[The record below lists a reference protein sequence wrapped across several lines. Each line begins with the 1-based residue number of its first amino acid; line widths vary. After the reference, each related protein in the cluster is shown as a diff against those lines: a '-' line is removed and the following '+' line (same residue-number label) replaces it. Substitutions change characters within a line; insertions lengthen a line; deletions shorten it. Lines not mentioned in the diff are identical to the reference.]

1 MKVMIVEDQT
11 MIRSLLESYFRAEDG
26 YRITA
31 SIPGAKQAVEMCRT
45 NSVDLILMDVQTEN
59 RENGLI
65 AVRQIKAIQPKSK
78 IIVVTSL
85 IDGAVLDEAKKAGA
99 DSLWYKDS
107 TQKRLMDVVRQT
119 LAGEHI
125 FPDAP
130 PTVEIGMAKSTE
142 FTKTELKVLRHLLR
156 GLSYTRIAAEMG
168 CEMST
173 VKFHVSNMLQK
184 TGLEN
189 KLQLALAVSDVKLI
203 ADLAEECWDLI
214 FCLYSHAKNTNPAA
228 ELLCS
233 GVRLCAET
241 AESLISNG
249 FRA

>member
-1 MKVMIVEDQT
+1 MQT
-11 MIRSLLESYFRAEDG
+11 A
-26 YRITA
+26 
-31 SIPGAKQAVEMCRT
+31 
-45 NSVDLILMDVQTEN
+45 N

-65 AVRQIKAIQPKSK
+65 AVRQIRATHPKSK

-85 IDGAVLDEAKKAGA
+85 IDCAVLDEAKQAGA

-107 TQKRLMDVVRQT
+107 TKNRLMDVVRQT
-119 LAGEHI
+119 LAGKHI

-142 FTKTELKVLRHLLR
+142 FTKTELKVLRHLMR

-203 ADLAEECWDLI
+203 ADLTDD
-214 FCLYSHAKNTNPAA
+214 
-228 ELLCS
+228 
-233 GVRLCAET
+233 
-241 AESLISNG
+241 
-249 FRA
+249 

>member
-1 MKVMIVEDQT
+1 MRVMIVEDQT

-31 SIPGAKQAVEMCRT
+31 SIPGAKQAVEVCRT
-45 NSVDLILMDVQTEN
+45 SSVDLILMDVQTEN
-59 RENGLI
+59 RENGLT

-85 IDGAVLDEAKKAGA
+85 IDCAVLDEAKRAGA

-119 LAGEHI
+119 MAGEHI

-142 FTKTELKVLRHLLR
+142 FTKTELKVLRHLMR
-156 GLSYTRIAAEMG
+156 
-168 CEMST
+168 
-173 VKFHVSNMLQK
+173 
-184 TGLEN
+184 
-189 KLQLALAVSDVKLI
+189 DVDGQIPCGKH
-203 ADLAEECWDLI
+203 A
-214 FCLYSHAKNTNPAA
+214 AKNWAGKQASACPGSQRRQVDCRTGGRMMGFDFLLVQPQAFIEKKKPRLSRYTWQAMPAFIQ
-228 ELLCS
+228 
-233 GVRLCAET
+233 T
-241 AESLISNG
+241 
-249 FRA
+249 

>member
-1 MKVMIVEDQT
+1 MRVMIVEDQT

-26 YRITA
+26 YWITA
-31 SIPGAKQAVEMCRT
+31 SIPGAKQAVEVCRT
-45 NSVDLILMDVQTEN
+45 SSVD
-59 RENGLI
+59 
-65 AVRQIKAIQPKSK
+65 QIKAIQPKSK

-85 IDGAVLDEAKKAGA
+85 IDCAVLDEAKRAGA

-119 LAGEHI
+119 MAGEHI

-173 VKFHVSNMLQK
+173 VKFHVANMLQK
-184 TGLEN
+184 TGFEN

-203 ADLAEECWDLI
+203 ADLVEE
-214 FCLYSHAKNTNPAA
+214 
-228 ELLCS
+228 
-233 GVRLCAET
+233 
-241 AESLISNG
+241 
-249 FRA
+249 

>member
-99 DSLWYKDS
+99 DSLWS
-107 TQKRLMDVVRQT
+107 V
-119 LAGEHI
+119 
-125 FPDAP
+125 
-130 PTVEIGMAKSTE
+130 
-142 FTKTELKVLRHLLR
+142 
-156 GLSYTRIAAEMG
+156 SYTHLTLPTI
-168 CEMST
+168 
-173 VKFHVSNMLQK
+173 VHV
-184 TGLEN
+184 
-189 KLQLALAVSDVKLI
+189 
-203 ADLAEECWDLI
+203 
-214 FCLYSHAKNTNPAA
+214 
-228 ELLCS
+228 
-233 GVRLCAET
+233 
-241 AESLISNG
+241 
-249 FRA
+249 

>member
-1 MKVMIVEDQT
+1 MRVIIVEDQT

-31 SIPGAKQAVEMCRT
+31 SIPGAKQAVEVCRT
-45 NSVDLILMDVQTEN
+45 SSVDLILMDVQTEN
-59 RENGLI
+59 RENGLT

-85 IDGAVLDEAKKAGA
+85 IDCAVLDEAKRAGA
-99 DSLWYKDS
+99 DSLWYKD
-107 TQKRLMDVVRQT
+107 VVRQT
-119 LAGEHI
+119 MAGEHI

-173 VKFHVSNMLQK
+173 VKFHVANMLQK

-203 ADLAEECWDLI
+203 ADLAEE
-214 FCLYSHAKNTNPAA
+214 
-228 ELLCS
+228 
-233 GVRLCAET
+233 
-241 AESLISNG
+241 
-249 FRA
+249 